1 MAKTLEQILEQAKP
15 EVVAE
20 AKRKASEIIATL
32 DQQSTKERERED
44 NSVDVPH
51 QE

>member
-1 MAKTLEQILEQAKP
+1 MARTLDQFLEQEKP

-20 AKRKASEIIATL
+20 AKRKALEILATL

-44 NSVDVPH
+44 NSVNAPP
-51 QE
+51 QK